1 MVYIDLEDETECFD
15 SVKLYDGKN
24 IRIGTIKKNPKVLLE
39 FSTSI
44 FFKKILDFVIYIQ
57 FALIEIEDL
66 KALSIYW

>member
-1 MVYIDLEDETECFD
+1 MVYIDLEDDTQCYD

-24 IRIGTIKKNPKVLLE
+24 IRIGTIKKKPKVLLE